1 MVTRAQFATLA
12 LALPET
18 AQASHFGQPD
28 FRVRGKIFANLD
40 RALDRAV
47 IKIQKDLQLMLV
59 ASRPEVFVPASG
71 AWGNAGW
78 TQVELAQVRL
88 AELRELVADAWRQIA
103 PQRLVQTYD
112 AAAGEQPSTTPKK
125 TACTTRGKATKKRT
139 KRTKRTARSK
149 APRAR

>member
-1 MVTRAQFATLA
+1 MVTRAQFAKLA

-40 RALDRAV
+40 RALERAV
-47 IKIQKDLQLMLV
+47 LKLQKDLQLMLV

-78 TQVELAQVRL
+78 TQIELGPLRL

-103 PQRLVQTYD
+103 PPRLVQTYD
-112 AAAGEQPSTTPKK
+112 TPADTPRVTTQKKPGAARSKPAK
-125 TACTTRGKATKKRT
+125 ARTRP
-139 KRTKRTARSK
+139 ARSK
-149 APRAR
+149 APRTR